1 MVTDEVTFNKT
12 ISLLLVEILI
22 YKGLFPPKT
31 SKHGPNSSKQ
41 LSMVSSPKLP
51 WPKEFYYLKVESE

>member
-1 MVTDEVTFNKT
+1 MITDEVTFNKT
-12 ISLLLVEILI
+12 IPILLVEILI

-31 SKHGPNSSKQ
+31 SKHGSNSSEQ

-51 WPKEFYYLKVESE
+51 RPKEFYFLEVES